1 MTIETSTKIVR
12 AAGSLAT
19 TVDQDMIIL
28 NMATNHYVALDEIGQ
43 RIWSLIE
50 NPVQISAVCAQLAA
64 EYAGKIKIGKVNS
77 DEHGDLA
84 SPFHISAIPTLLIFK
99 NGQVIEQMVGAKS
112 KSAFKAS
119 LDKAIA

>member
-64 EYAGKIKIGKVNS
+64 EYAGDPQQISTDVLAFLS
-77 DEHGDLA
+77 ELVDESLA
-84 SPFHISAIPTLLIFK
+84 RL
-99 NGQVIEQMVGAKS
+99 VEE
-112 KSAFKAS
+112 
-119 LDKAIA
+119 